1 MEGGVG
7 LLYVYII
14 RIYVYIVGLL
24 YVYIIRLRIYT
35 LYIRRI
41 SPPPPPPHASTREIS
56 QTCQFSHKKETSLF
70 GKEPYEN
77 RVLFHRTLKFLI
89 KNASL
94 F

>member
-24 YVYIIRLRIYT
+24 YVYIIRIRI
-35 LYIRRI
+35 YIRRI

-56 QTCQFSHKKETSLF
+56 QTCQSPHKKETSLF